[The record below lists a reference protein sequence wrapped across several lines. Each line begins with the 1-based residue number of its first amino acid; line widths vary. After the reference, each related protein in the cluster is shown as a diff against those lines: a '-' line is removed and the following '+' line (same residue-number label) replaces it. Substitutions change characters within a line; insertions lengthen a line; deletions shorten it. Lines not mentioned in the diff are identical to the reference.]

1 MEKINLYRYKR
12 QILKLS
18 SFFILLA
25 ALLAPVFAIRFT
37 SEFYKKSVIDSLK
50 SEHSYVVQ
58 KYKIELKT
66 STMKDQLKNVI
77 DQNQLLYAMSKKLQE
92 RIDLLETHILN
103 YSSSNAHIK
112 EVLNL
117 WSKNPKNWM
126 MLSQMNFDGQ
136 LFLTTY
142 ELYVPESQPTTE
154 KIAQKMI
161 ELGYKVDK
169 LVEYNTPMSF
179 ISMQLAKITI
189 QGRR

>member
-18 SFFILLA
+18 SFLILLA

-66 STMKDQLKNVI
+66 STIRDQLENVI
-77 DQNQLLYAMSKKLQE
+77 NQNQVLYTMSKKLQE
-92 RIDLLETHILN
+92 RIDLLETHMLN
-103 YSSSNAHIK
+103 YLSSSAHIK

-117 WSKNPKNWM
+117 WSKDSKNWM

-136 LFLTTY
+136 LLLTTY
-142 ELYVPESQPTTE
+142 ELYQPESRPTTE